1 MPRASIVAAVAA
13 IALLSGCASPAIVPT
28 ASPTPVAA
36 IEPTGDGVL
45 KIGTLFPTSGNFNF
59 IGSAQ
64 VAGAALAVKELN
76 DAGGYAG
83 VPVELIQKDSA
94 DASTG
99 TVEAAM
105 TELINAGVDVVI
117 GPSSAVLVERILPLV
132 TGSGIPVI
140 SPAATLPVPTG
151 LQDRGLVFR
160 TVPSYE
166 LQGYALADAL
176 AGTKVALVVQDGEP
190 MAELLSDDLMM
201 GLDGNGGDLTVIP
214 FDPATT
220 DWAGVAAKVTEAA
233 PDSVVLATPGS
244 SADQNKALIPALVSA
259 GFGGSKLW
267 LTSQNAADYSQ
278 AIGAG
283 VLNGANAVIEGYV
296 GGDDWN
302 NRLKTVDGQLAA
314 FRYGAEAYDAVMLAA
329 LAAMTAKD
337 DGAATIAAGLQEA
350 SRGGIKCVSLA
361 ECTEVLKTGNDIDYD
376 GVSGPLTL
384 DDAGDV
390 APAYY
395 GMYTYNGEN
404 KYTFARGVVAG

>member
-1 MPRASIVAAVAA
+1 MPRARIVAAASV
-13 IALLSGCASPAIVPT
+13 IALLSGCASPAIVPSE
-28 ASPTPVAA
+28 SPTPVASV
-36 IEPTGDGVL
+36 EPTGDGVL
-45 KIGTLFPTSGNFNF
+45 RIGTLFPTSGNFNF

-76 DAGGYAG
+76 DAGGFGG
-83 VPVELIQKDSA
+83 VPIELIQKDSA

-117 GPSSAVLVERILPLV
+117 GPSSAVLIERILPLV

-140 SPAATLPVPTG
+140 SPAATLPNVTG
-151 LQDRGLVFR
+151 MQDRGLVFR

-166 LQGYALADAL
+166 VQGYALAEEL
-176 AGTKVALVVQDGEP
+176 AGTKVTLVVQDGEP
-190 MAELLSDDLMM
+190 MGALLADTLMM

-214 FDPATT
+214 FDAATT
-220 DWAGVAAKVTEAA
+220 DWAAVAAQVTEAA

-244 SADQNKALIPALVSA
+244 SAEQNKALIPAIVSA

-267 LTSQNAADYSQ
+267 LTTQNAADYSQ

-302 NRLKTVDGQLAA
+302 NRLKTVTSDLAA

-329 LAAMTAKD
+329 LAAMTAED
-337 DGAATIAAGLQEA
+337 DGAATIAAGLQAA

-361 ECTEVLKTGNDIDYD
+361 ECTSVLTTARDLDYD

-395 GMYTYNGEN
+395 GIYTYNGEN
-404 KYTFARGVVAG
+404 KYTFARGVVVG

>member
-1 MPRASIVAAVAA
+1 MPRARIAAAVAA
-13 IALLSGCASPAIVPT
+13 LALLSGCASPAIVPT
-28 ASPTPVAA
+28 ETPTPTAA

-59 IGSAQ
+59 IGAAQ
-64 VAGAALAVKELN
+64 VAGVALAVKELN
-76 DAGGYAG
+76 DAGGVNGA
-83 VPVELIQKDSA
+83 PVELIQKDSA
-94 DASTG
+94 DAGTG

-132 TGSGIPVI
+132 VGSGIPII
-140 SPAATLPVPTG
+140 SPAATLPTLTG
-151 LQDRGLVFR
+151 LADRGLVFR
-160 TVPSYE
+160 TIPSYE

-176 AGTKVALVVQDGEP
+176 AGTKVALVVQDEP
-190 MAELLSDDLMM
+190 MGKLLGDNLMM

-214 FDPATT
+214 FDGATT
-220 DWAGVAAKVTEAA
+220 DWAAVTAEVTAAA
-233 PDSVVLATPGS
+233 PDSVVLVTPGS
-244 SADQNKALIPALVSA
+244 SPDQNKALIPALVAA
-259 GFGGSKLW
+259 GFGGGKLW
-267 LTSQNAADYSQ
+267 LTSQNTADYSQ
-278 AIGAG
+278 AIAAG
-283 VLNGANAVIEGYV
+283 TLNGVNAIIEGYV

-302 NRLKTVDGQLAA
+302 NRLKTVDSGLAA
-314 FRYGAEAYDAVMLAA
+314 FRYGAESYDAVMLAA
-329 LAAMTAKD
+329 LAAMTAGD
-337 DGAATIAAGLQEA
+337 DGHATIAAGLQAA

-361 ECTEVLKTGNDIDYD
+361 ECTTVLQTERDIDYD

-395 GMYTYNGEN
+395 GIYAYNGEN